1 MPTLTRTKIVVTAST
16 ISTNPVILQGKS
28 VAGLCFTTASST
40 RHNGFMAGAGRFSAT
55 NSEYPRVGLL
65 RLMWPVLTPADDRF
79 HETSVMELMI

>member
-1 MPTLTRTKIVVTAST
+1 MVSW
-16 ISTNPVILQGKS
+16 PVQ
-28 VAGLCFTTASST
+28 A
-40 RHNGFMAGAGRFSAT
+40 RFFAT